1 MVLKPQDLL
10 VLLKIIAKQGDPW
23 SYNGL
28 AVELGMSP
36 AEVHAGIKRAIR
48 ARLALKSDRGA
59 PARPVLRA
67 LEEFIL
73 HGMPYVFIAEQE
85 GMTRGIA
92 TAWAAP
98 MMSNQFIVGTE
109 PPPVWPHP
117 EGKTRGQGV
126 SPLYKS
132 APFAAMQD
140 VMLYELLAL
149 VDMLRIGRAREK
161 ELAVKHLKP
170 RLEEYRQNANAQDQ
184 RNDA

>member
-10 VLLKIIAKQGDPW
+10 VLLKIIARQSPDPW

-28 AVELGMSP
+28 ALELGMSP
-36 AEVHAGIKRAIR
+36 AEVHAGVKRAVL
-48 ARLALKSDRGA
+48 ARLAVAGEPGA
-59 PARPVLRA
+59 PARPLLRA
-67 LEEFIL
+67 LEEFVL
-73 HGMPYVFIAEQE
+73 HGVPYVFIAEQQ

-98 MMSNQFIVGTE
+98 MISNAFVAGDE

-117 EGKTRGQGV
+117 EGETRGQGV
-126 SPLYKS
+126 SPLYKA
-132 APFAAMQD
+132 APYAAMQD

-161 ELAVKHLKP
+161 KLATEP
-170 RLEEYRQNANAQDQ
+170 FRMRLAEYRSNAG
-184 RNDA
+184 

>member
-10 VLLKIIAKQGDPW
+10 VLLKIIAKQGGLW

-48 ARLALKSDRGA
+48 ARLALKSDGGA

-98 MMSNQFIVGTE
+98 MMSNQFVTGDE
-109 PPPVWPHP
+109 PPPVWPYP
-117 EGKTRGQGV
+117 EGETRGQGV

-140 VMLYELLAL
+140 AMLYELLAL
-149 VDMLRIGRAREK
+149 IDMLRIGRAREK
-161 ELAVKHLKP
+161 KLAIEQL
-170 RLEEYRQNANAQDQ
+170 RALLEEYRKSSGVGS
-184 RNDA
+184 